1 MPSEGTFDPRL
12 GVSGPRSAMLAPMDT
27 FRLFL
32 HVLAASV
39 WVGGQIVLGGL
50 VPTLRKISPEAPKLA
65 AQAFNKIAWPAYGV
79 ALVTGIWNMLVVEDL
94 DQALFG
100 IKFLLVIVS
109 GAGAAIHI
117 VGKSKAALA
126 VGGALASLGAIAAM
140 YVGLAL

>member
-1 MPSEGTFDPRL
+1 MEN
-12 GVSGPRSAMLAPMDT
+12 

-32 HVLAASV
+32 HVFAASI
-39 WVGGQIVLGGL
+39 WVGGQIVMGAL
-50 VPTLRKISPEAPKLA
+50 VPTARTLGEDAPAKLA
-65 AQAFNKIAWPAYGV
+65 RAFNRVAWPAFGLL
-79 ALVTGIWNMLVVEDL
+79 LVTGIWSMLTVEDL

-100 IKFLLVIVS
+100 VKFLLVIVS

-126 VGGALASLGAIAAM
+126 VGGALASVGAIAAM